1 MKIIRPFSSDSLN
14 AVTLKVYL
22 EALSLFSDV

>member
-1 MKIIRPFSSDSLN
+1 MKIIRPFIGDSLN

-22 EALSLFSDV
+22 LALSLFSDV